1 MVLWKDVPGYAG
13 LYEIS
18 NTGVVR
24 GKNGIRKPQL
34 SWDGYLYVKLCNNGH
49 EQKHKIHRL
58 VAMAFIPNPQGLPE
72 INHKDENKQNNHVD
86 NLEWCT
92 RIYNNRYGMRGKK
105 AGIGIRKA
113 FQKRV
118 YRFDRNGNYIDS
130 FESVK
135 LAGIQMNINPS
146 AISDVARGKRKT
158 AGGYKWS
165 YDGKGS
171 AGNHIV

>member
-1 MVLWKDVPGYAG
+1 
-13 LYEIS
+13 
-18 NTGVVR
+18 
-24 GKNGIRKPQL
+24 
-34 SWDGYLYVKLCNNGH
+34 
-49 EQKHKIHRL
+49 
-58 VAMAFIPNPQGLPE
+58 MAFIPNPQGLPE

-118 YRFDRNGNYIDS
+118 YRFVRNGNYIDS

-135 LAGIQMNINPS
+135 LAGS
-146 AISDVARGKRKT
+146 K
-158 AGGYKWS
+158 
-165 YDGKGS
+165 
-171 AGNHIV
+171 